1 MIQMLTTVMQ
11 LFKGSY
17 FSVAAG
23 SRRLWPNSVIVNSTM
38 YVNYVSLASKW
49 SIKIIFSKVYQWNIN
64 NWYLDI
70 DFNLPPQHCVGQ
82 FLLFFHLQTP
92 PVLSF
97 AIVGANMSVAILPV
111 LVPYM

>member
-11 LFKGSY
+11 LFNGSY

-23 SRRLWPNSVIVNSTM
+23 SRHLWPNSVIANSTT
-38 YVNYVSLASKW
+38 YVNYVSPASKW
-49 SIKIIFSKVYQWNIN
+49 STKIIFSKVYKWNIN

-70 DFNLPPQHCVGQ
+70 DFNLPPRHQVGQ

-97 AIVGANMSVAILPV
+97 ALVGANMLVAILPV
-111 LVPYM
+111 LVP